1 MFEIVLPGQSGTSG
15 CGAQWNMSFD
25 STPVEHVVPQFP
37 GHSETDIS
45 LLLLAAHAY
54 TFFWPMTFHTRWR
67 SYV

>member
-25 STPVEHVVPQFP
+25 SAPVTGRVEHVVPQLP
-37 GHSETDIS
+37 WHSETDIS

-54 TFFWPMTFHTRWR
+54 TFF
-67 SYV
+67 